1 MEQQLSQVIKLLE
14 NERHEKI
21 VALLLDERKLGN
33 EQHQQQLKQLSSNHI
48 KQIAKVVFRS
58 QTNPL

>member
-58 QTNPL
+58 QTNPH